1 MNLTDRNLGE
11 KIVVAV
17 SCAIII
23 AGAAIFFFSPGHR
36 IFVGNCGSDSMP
48 LNYSTDIQPEYDLS
62 FLHEFG
68 EPEPDRNLTLPP
80 MIDYEIRQQI
90 SDTLMDQAGFPRVP
104 DSVLGLYEF
113 PDARLLLVSR
123 DGGIVELLGT
133 GEKIQTFNLT
143 PISIGSRPNGESFT
157 KNPIQQGS
165 YNFSSESF
173 IAIER
178 IDLVLPTPGN
188 GTTPLYI
195 VNKTDID
202 RIFYTDGRPLA
213 SITSRSTFYVR
224 YGQRV
229 ERIIG
234 TTDIKLDSAWKQC
247 SSQKRILGE
256 GGRRGDIQHTEKFAR
271 GSDRLLW
278 SRLIVMSADIQ
289 WHDTGDGSTSE
300 WISNDST
307 GCRC

>member
-1 MNLTDRNLGE
+1 M
-11 KIVVAV
+11 VAV

-23 AGAAIFFFSPGHR
+23 AGAAVFLFSPGHR
-36 IFVGNCGSDSMP
+36 IFVGTCGSDSMP
-48 LNYSTDIQPEYDLS
+48 MNYSTDIQPEYDLS

-68 EPEPDRNLTLPP
+68 EREPDRTLTLPP
-80 MIDYEIRQQI
+80 MINYEVRQQI
-90 SDTLMDQAGFPRVP
+90 SDTLMDRAGLAYTP
-104 DSVLGLYEF
+104 DSVIGIYEF
-113 PDARLLLVSR
+113 PNARLLLVSR
-123 DGGIVELLGT
+123 DGGIIEVLGT

-143 PISIGSRPNGESFT
+143 SVSIGSRPNGESFT

-178 IDLVLPTPGN
+178 IDLVLPTLGN
-188 GTTPLYI
+188 GTAPLYI

-202 RIFYTDGRPLA
+202 RIFYPDGRPLA

-247 SSQKRILGE
+247 SPTMEISGE
-256 GGRRGDIQHTEKFAR
+256 GSTRGDIQHTVKFAR
-271 GSDRLLW
+271 GSDRIVW
-278 SRLIVMSADIQ
+278 SRLIVMSADVQ
-289 WHDTGDGSTSE
+289 WHDTGDESTGE
-300 WISNDST
+300 WISTDST
-307 GCRC
+307 GCSC

>member
-90 SDTLMDQAGFPRVP
+90 SDTLMDRAGFPRVP

-143 PISIGSRPNGESFT
+143 PVSIGSRPNGNNSM
-157 KNPIQQGS
+157 NPMQSGS
-165 YNFSSESF
+165 NNFSSESF
-173 IAIER
+173 VAIER
-178 IDLVLPTPGN
+178 IDLVLPPLGN
-188 GTTPLYI
+188 GTAPLYI
-195 VNKTDID
+195 VNRTHID

-213 SITSRSTFYVR
+213 SITSRSKFYVR

-234 TTDIKLDSAWKQC
+234 TAEVKLDPAWKHC
-247 SSQKRILGE
+247 SSKTGISGV
-256 GGRRGDIQHTEKFAR
+256 GNRRGDIQHTEKFAR

-300 WISNDST
+300 WMSNDST
-307 GCRC
+307 GCSC